1 MVRGILET
9 GDSPASTSVDK
20 IVATFNKYKDQSTG
34 SIEVEG
40 MQKFVPDVPVA
51 VEPTL
56 MKRWHKEA
64 GPVYDAK
71 SRLVPWDP
79 RA

>member
-40 MQKFVPDVPVA
+40 IQKFFEDS
-51 VEPTL
+51 EI
-56 MKRWHKEA
+56 
-64 GPVYDAK
+64 
-71 SRLVPWDP
+71 SDP
-79 RA
+79 SDILTILISSKMNALNMGTFT